1 MIDPTPA
8 VTHFHEENEFATTTR
23 CLRYEVNHDSK
34 LPLMSIEESLCINP
48 RCQTRSNALE
58 ISQKT
63 ALTSFPSSSAWQISL
78 YKDNNSVTGES
89 PFTKPDF

>member
-78 YKDNNSVTGES
+78 
-89 PFTKPDF
+89 